1 MEGLNTTRQER
12 KRVPVYIL
20 VGFLGSG
27 KTTVLSELV
36 QWSLEHKLK
45 PGLIVNEFGEVSID
59 GEAIRQEG
67 LAMTELTNGC
77 VCCTAGDELAPAVME
92 MVARSD
98 IDLILV
104 EATGLADPADMLD
117 ELTDPTLWETVE
129 VAGMICVLD
138 SKRFIDLAD
147 DLVLA
152 RHQVQ
157 FADVLVM
164 NKCDLIDQ
172 QWQEALES
180 ALHQLA
186 PTARIFA
193 AEDGVPSEGIEAL
206 LSHALDVGRQQQWQ
220 EQDTHVYGTSHDHEH
235 KHGEA
240 HESIHACRFLLD
252 KPLERAHFEQFL
264 HSLPKTVYRAKGF
277 VTLAGSTE
285 AFVFQYLPDFVFI
298 QSFPL
303 RNRSLLQ
310 RVFIGRNLD
319 KEWIA
324 MQLQACQQTEMVQ

>member
-1 MEGLNTTRQER
+1 LNTTRQER
-12 KRVPVYIL
+12 KRVPAYIL

-92 MVARSD
+92 MAARSD

-129 VAGMICVLD
+129 IGGMICVLD

-147 DLVLA
+147 DLILA
-152 RHQVQ
+152 RRQVQ
-157 FADVLVM
+157 FADVLLM

-172 QWQEALES
+172 QW
-180 ALHQLA
+180 
-186 PTARIFA
+186 
-193 AEDGVPSEGIEAL
+193 
-206 LSHALDVGRQQQWQ
+206 
-220 EQDTHVYGTSHDHEH
+220 
-235 KHGEA
+235 
-240 HESIHACRFLLD
+240 
-252 KPLERAHFEQFL
+252 
-264 HSLPKTVYRAKGF
+264 
-277 VTLAGSTE
+277 
-285 AFVFQYLPDFVFI
+285 
-298 QSFPL
+298 
-303 RNRSLLQ
+303 
-310 RVFIGRNLD
+310 
-319 KEWIA
+319 
-324 MQLQACQQTEMVQ
+324 

>member
-1 MEGLNTTRQER
+1 MEGLKTTRLER

-92 MVARSD
+92 TAARSD

-147 DLVLA
+147 DLILA
-152 RHQVQ
+152 RRQVQ

-186 PTARIFA
+186 PTAKIFA
-193 AEDGVPSEGIEAL
+193 AEDGVLFEGIEAL
-206 LSHALDVGRQQQWQ
+206 LSHALEVGQQRQWQ
-220 EQDTHVYGTSHDHEH
+220 EQDAHNHGTSHDHEH
-235 KHGEA
+235 KHGEM
-240 HESIHACRFLLD
+240 HESIHTCSVILD
-252 KPLERAHFEQFL
+252 KPVERAHFEQFL
-264 HSLPKTVYRAKGF
+264 HGLPKTIYRAKGF
-277 VTLAGSTE
+277 VTFVGNAET
-285 AFVFQYLPDFVFI
+285 FVFQYLPGHVFI

-303 RNRSLLQ
+303 RHRSLLQ
-310 RVFIGRNLD
+310 GVFIGQHLD
-319 KEWIA
+319 KEWLA
-324 MQLQACQQTEMVQ
+324 TQLRACQQTETVQ